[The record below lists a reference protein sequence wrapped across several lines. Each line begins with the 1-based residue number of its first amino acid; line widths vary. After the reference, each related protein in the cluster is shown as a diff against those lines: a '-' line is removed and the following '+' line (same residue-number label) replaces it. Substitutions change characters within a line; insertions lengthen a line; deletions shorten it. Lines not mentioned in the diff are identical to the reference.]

1 MRAALALL
9 PVLALLACAGGDAA
23 ASPSAAAGPAR
34 PVLVELFTSQGCSSC
49 PPADRALAEL
59 AAQPLAERR
68 VIPNV
73 IPLAFHVDYWN
84 YIGWTDPFSSADWSA
99 RQRRYGTAF
108 GGGRIYTPE
117 LVVAGAADCV
127 GTDNSRLRKLVAA
140 AAAEPESA
148 TIELV
153 PAPRAGGKW
162 PLTVRAQRQPQPGA
176 PAAEVLVAIY
186 ENGLETPVGAGENA
200 RRKLHNDRVV
210 RRLVRAAT
218 LPAGGGSAEQR
229 LELALDPAW
238 GKDVGLVAFVQ
249 EPSTL
254 RVLAVTE
261 AAASR

>member
-1 MRAALALL
+1 MRPALALL
-9 PVLALLACAGGDAA
+9 PLLVLLACAGGDAA
-23 ASPSAAAGPAR
+23 ASPTASSPAR

-49 PPADRALAEL
+49 PPADRLMAEL
-59 AAQPLAERR
+59 AAQPAAQRD
-68 VIPNV
+68 V

-117 LVVAGAADCV
+117 LVVAGTTDCV
-127 GTDNSRLRKLVAA
+127 GTDESRLRRLVAA
-140 AAAEPESA
+140 AAAQPESA
-148 TIELV
+148 TVELA

-162 PLTVRAQRQPQPGA
+162 PLTVRARRRPQAGA
-176 PAAEVLVAIY
+176 PAAEVLVAVY
-186 ENGLETPVGAGENA
+186 ENGLETAVGRGENA
-200 RRKLHNDRVV
+200 HRKLHDDRVV

-229 LELALDPAW
+229 LELVLDPTW

-254 RVLAVTE
+254 RVLAVAE

>member
-1 MRAALALL
+1 MRAAFALL
-9 PVLALLACAGGDAA
+9 PVLVLLACAGGDAA
-23 ASPSAAAGPAR
+23 ASPSAAGPAR

-59 AAQPLAERR
+59 AAQPAAAR
-68 VIPNV
+68 NV

-99 RQRRYGTAF
+99 RQRRYGAAF

-117 LVVAGAADCV
+117 LVVSGAADCV
-127 GTDNSRLRKLVAA
+127 GTDDSRLRRLVAA
-140 AAAEPESA
+140 AAAEPERA
-148 TIELV
+148 TIELA

-162 PLTVRAQRQPQPGA
+162 PLTVRARRQPQPGA
-176 PAAEVLVAIY
+176 PAVEVLVAVY

-200 RRKLHNDRVV
+200 HRKLHNDRVV
-210 RRLVRAAT
+210 RKLVRAAT